1 METGSDLPDATVA
14 RIRDS
19 FARQGLMR
27 LLGAELAGV
36 KAGLVTIRLPFKP
49 DLTQQHGYFHAGGTA
64 SCLMTS
70 LGFLA
75 IREPLPGTPNMP
87 GSGGG
92 RIENGSAV
100 AGRAV
105 V

>member
-1 METGSDLPDATVA
+1 MRCRLRKFSLNWGTAAVRSG
-14 RIRDS
+14 
-19 FARQGLMR
+19 R
-27 LLGAELAGV
+27 LLPEVDLAFGHMLHV
-36 KAGLVTIRLPFKP
+36 VALDR
-49 DLTQQHGYFHAGGTA
+49 QHRTYLQPTRDTA
-64 SCLMTS
+64 MLAHDKRMACLMTS
-70 LGFLA
+70 RGFLA

>member
-1 METGSDLPDATVA
+1 MTAAEGPLHGKVLTCTLPHVR
-14 RIRDS
+14 RIADMCTIP
-19 FARQGLMR
+19 LPK
-27 LLGAELAGV
+27 
-36 KAGLVTIRLPFKP
+36 KACLV
-49 DLTQQHGYFHAGGTA
+49 
-64 SCLMTS
+64 TS